1 MKYKYCLFRIQKFV
15 CSREATSKSPREL
28 SSQKLSQVSTY
39 FTISKAS
46 AAATPTWLPLKV
58 AKLTVDS

>member
-1 MKYKYCLFRIQKFV
+1 MKYKDCLFRIKKFV
-15 CSREATSKSPREL
+15 YSGEGISKSPKL
-28 SSQKLSQVSTY
+28 SSFILSQVSTY

-58 AKLTVDS
+58 ARFTVDS